1 MVASTDPRE
10 SVVRF
15 DLAIQ
20 KTRIFAYLASLIV
33 SLIGRAFYV
42 FPLLIGTVVAFSAA
56 ATAIALLFY
65 ELYRRRLPR
74 NVLNPLWLASDV
86 ILVTVAIFA
95 TGGID
100 SPWYLFYLTP
110 AAAAAFAA
118 NKPTA
123 YSVFLASTIAYLGML
138 MFVGQAA
145 PFDPVFLRALTRM
158 LFLFGASF
166 FFLGGIADLQQK
178 RLRIRALESE
188 EKQQLDE
195 LRRLTTELESANRRI
210 QESDRLK
217 SQFLANMSHE
227 LRTPLNS
234 IIGFSEILVDRL
246 QESVDAKHYGFLNH
260 IHASGQHLLG
270 IINDIL
276 DLSKI
281 EAGKMEIYPE
291 FFAIAPVIESVCH
304 MMRGMTKTHPR
315 FVVDVPNDLPL
326 IETDLA
332 KFKQVLF
339 NLVSNGIKFSPAES
353 TITISARFIGATEEE
368 GSINVSVSDEGIG
381 IDPRHHEVIFEEF
394 RQIDATVRR
403 EYGGTG
409 LGLALVK
416 RFIELQGG
424 RVSVESSPGRGSTF
438 SFRLPVRS
446 RAAVVSRATE
456 IEPAEDRILVVEDDP
471 NAYDL
476 IASALRSAGYSSARA
491 RYGEEAIRLA
501 GDLRPLA
508 ITLDL
513 VLPGLDGWE
522 VLKRLKANAETCEI
536 PIIIISVVENRDLGV
551 ALGADDYFVK
561 PVDRERLLDRVRAL
575 ASRSEAR
582 PRLLLIDDDAAVH
595 ALLDAELS
603 TAGFLIESAFT
614 GEEGLL
620 SAREKTPDVI
630 ILDLM
635 MPGMSGFEV
644 ADSLKEDPLTA
655 NIPILVLTSKEISA
669 EERRDLQSKVTSF
682 VQKGKSARAQLIR
695 EIRRIGQGARNA
707 RSYPVIST

>member
-1 MVASTDPRE
+1 MSEPRE

-20 KTRIFAYLASLIV
+20 KSHIFVYSAALIISLIA
-33 SLIGRAFYV
+33 RAFNV
-42 FPLLIGTVVAFSAA
+42 FSLRLGMALFFWVASS
-56 ATAIALLFY
+56 AIALLFH
-65 ELYRRRLPR
+65 ELFRRRFPR
-74 NVLNPLWLASDV
+74 KVLNPLWLATDV
-86 ILVTVAIFA
+86 ILVTIAVFA
-95 TGGID
+95 TGGIS
-100 SPWYLFYLTP
+100 SPWYLFYLTA

-118 NKPTA
+118 GKRPA
-123 YSVFLASTIAYLGML
+123 FAVCIGSAIAYIAML
-138 MFVGQAA
+138 MITGQAA
-145 PFDPVFLRALTRM
+145 PFDNVFFTGVTRM

-166 FFLGGIADLQQK
+166 YFLAAIADLQQK

-188 EKQQLDE
+188 EKEQIGE
-195 LRRLTTELESANRRI
+195 LQRLTTELGEANRRI

-246 QESVDAKHYGFLNH
+246 EHRVESKHYGFLNH

-304 MMRGMTKTHPR
+304 MMRGMAKSRPR
-315 FVVDVPNDLPL
+315 FVTDVPNDLPL

-339 NLVSNGIKFSPAES
+339 NLVSNAIKFSPADS
-353 TITISARFIGATEEE
+353 TITISARFLGASEDE
-368 GSINVSVSDEGIG
+368 GSINVSVTDEGIG
-381 IDPRHHEVIFEEF
+381 IDPRHHEIIFEEF

-403 EYGGTG
+403 EFGGTG

-416 RFIELQGG
+416 RFVELQGG
-424 RVSVESSPGRGSTF
+424 WAF

-446 RAAVVSRATE
+446 RAAVVSRALE
-456 IEPAEDRILVVEDDP
+456 IEVAEDDRILVVEDDA

-476 IASALRSAGYSSARA
+476 IASALRSAGYSAARA
-491 RYGEEAIRLA
+491 RYGEEAIKLA
-501 GDLRPLA
+501 TAIRPLA

-513 VLPGLDGWE
+513 VLPGIDGWE
-522 VLKRLKANAETCEI
+522 VLKQLKNNVVTRDI
-536 PIIIISVVENRDLGV
+536 PIIIISVVENRDLGI

-561 PVDRERLLDRVRAL
+561 PVDRERLLDRVRSL
-575 ASRSEAR
+575 AARIEPR

-603 TAGFLIESAFT
+603 TAGFTIESAFN
-614 GEEGLL
+614 GEQGLRA
-620 SAREKTPDVI
+620 AREKAPDVI

-655 NIPILVLTSKEISA
+655 NIPILVLTSKEISTD
-669 EERRDLQSKVTSF
+669 ERLELQSKVTSLI
-682 VQKGKSARAQLIR
+682 QKGKSARAQLLR
-695 EIRRIGQGARNA
+695 EIRRIGQGARNG

>member
-1 MVASTDPRE
+1 MPIPAEPRE

-15 DLAIQ
+15 DLAVQ
-20 KTRIFAYLASLIV
+20 KSHIFVYTAALIV
-33 SLIGRAFYV
+33 SLIGRAIGA
-42 FPLLIGTVVAFSAA
+42 FPMRVGMAFLCWTAASA
-56 ATAIALLFY
+56 IVLLFH

-74 NVLNPLWLASDV
+74 TTLNPLWLTTD
-86 ILVTVAIFA
+86 ILFVTFCVFS
-95 TGGID
+95 TGGIN
-100 SPWYLFYLTP
+100 SPWYFWYLTI
-110 AAAAAFAA
+110 AAAAAFAVSKRA
-118 NKPTA
+118 A
-123 YSVFLASTIAYLGML
+123 YVVSITSAMAYVGLLVAMGEATPFNDVFLAA
-138 MFVGQAA
+138 V
-145 PFDPVFLRALTRM
+145 TRM

-166 FFLGGIADLQQK
+166 FFLGSIADLQQK

-188 EKQQLDE
+188 EKTQIEE
-195 LRRLTTELESANRRI
+195 LRRLTSELGDANRRI

-246 QESVDAKHYGFLNH
+246 NQTIDAKHYGFLKH

-291 FFAIAPVIESVCH
+291 FFGIAPVIESVCH
-304 MMRGMTKTHPR
+304 VMRGMSKSHPR
-315 FVVDVPNDLPL
+315 FVSDVPNDLPL

-339 NLVSNGIKFSPAES
+339 NLLSNAIKFSPADS
-353 TITISARFIGATEEE
+353 TITIVARFIGATQEE
-368 GSINVSVSDEGIG
+368 GSINLSVTDEGIG
-381 IDPRHHEVIFEEF
+381 IDPRHHEMIFEEF

-403 EYGGTG
+403 EFSGTG

-424 RVSVESSPGRGSTF
+424 RVAVDSSPGRGSTF
-438 SFRLPVRS
+438 AFSLPVRS
-446 RAAVVSRATE
+446 RAAVVSRALDVVPSTDGE
-456 IEPAEDRILVVEDDP
+456 HVLVVEDDA

-476 IASALRSAGYSSARA
+476 IASALRSAGYTATRA
-491 RYGEEAIRLA
+491 RYGEEAIKLA
-501 GDLRPLA
+501 NELRPLA

-513 VLPGLDGWE
+513 VLPGIDGWE
-522 VLKRLKANAETCEI
+522 VLKRLKNGEFTRDI
-536 PIIIISVVENRDLGV
+536 PIVIISVVENRDLGI

-575 ASRSEAR
+575 STHGEAR
-582 PRLLLIDDDAAVH
+582 PRLLLIDDDSAVH
-595 ALLDAELS
+595 SLLEAELS
-603 TAGFLIESAFT
+603 SAGFLIESAFN
-614 GEEGLL
+614 GEQGLIA
-620 SAREKTPDVI
+620 ARACAPDVI

-644 ADSLKEDPLTA
+644 ADTLKEDPLTA
-655 NIPILVLTSKEISA
+655 NIPILVLTSKEITA
-669 EERRDLQSKVTSF
+669 DERRELQSKVSSF
-682 VQKGKSARAQLIR
+682 VQKGKSARAQLLR
-695 EIRRIGQGARNA
+695 EIRRIGQQRTIT
-707 RSYPVIST
+707 SV